1 MNLNNKDMT
10 RINDLP
16 KEIRLD
22 LIEEIRLQYGSTWTD
37 ECIEN
42 NDSIAM
48 TCDWSKTRQGHGY
61 WNMIDIDCPNG

>member
-1 MNLNNKDMT
+1 MT

-22 LIEEIRLQYGSTWTD
+22 LIEETRLQYGSDWTN

-48 TCDWSKTRQGHGY
+48 VCDWSKTRQGHGY
-61 WNMIDIDCPNG
+61 WNMIDIDCPKG